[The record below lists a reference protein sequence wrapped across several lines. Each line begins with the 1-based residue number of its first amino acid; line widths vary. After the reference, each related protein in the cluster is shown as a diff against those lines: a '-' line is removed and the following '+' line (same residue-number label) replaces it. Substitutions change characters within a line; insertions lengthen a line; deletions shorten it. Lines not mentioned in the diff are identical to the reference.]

1 MKICLAVYKHR
12 LASLFDTAAGLKLF
26 ESGERDE
33 VRPAGEIP
41 LTGTHQ
47 DRVAPVLAQRPDLL
61 ICGAMSGCT
70 RRLLSDSGI
79 TVHAWIRGD
88 VEDVLQAWSCGELDS
103 LCMPGCGGKGRA
115 RCSRPRGS
123 GDCVL
128 QLRPGIRIEQRHKED
143 PIMKIA
149 VSTAGTTLSD
159 ALDPRFG
166 RASGFIVY
174 DLESGAYEHLS
185 NRQNL
190 QAPQG
195 AGIQTAQNVASA
207 GAQAVITGHVGPKA
221 YSALQAGGIGVYLS
235 RAGTVEEAV
244 QAFREGRLA
253 PAQGADKPGHW

>member
-12 LASLFDTAAGLKLF
+12 LASLFDNASGLKLF
-26 ESGERDE
+26 ESGEGGE

-41 LTGTHQ
+41 LSGPHQ
-47 DRVAPVLAQRPDLL
+47 DRVAPVLALRPDLL

-70 RRLLSDSGI
+70 WRQISDSGI

-88 VEDVLQAWSCGELDS
+88 VEEVLQAWRSGELDS
-103 LCMPGCGGKGRA
+103 LSMPGCGGAGRA
-115 RCSRPRGS
+115 PCSRPRGS
-123 GDCVL
+123 GGCS
-128 QLRPGIRIEQRHKED
+128 RKSGRRSRIEQGHKED
-143 PIMKIA
+143 PVMKIA

-174 DLESGAYEHLS
+174 DLDSGSYEHLS
-185 NRQNL
+185 NQQNL

-221 YSALQAGGIGVYLS
+221 YSALQAGGIRVYLTK
-235 RAGTVEEAV
+235 AGTVEEAV